1 MDRRQRSSIAVA
13 LVLILI
19 GVWLMAVQFVPGL
32 QAFALTE
39 YSWPLIIVAF
49 GAVWAVIAL
58 VTWTPD
64 LLVPA
69 SIFAGIGGLLYYQ
82 NLTGNWVSW
91 AYAWT
96 LIPGFVGVGVF
107 CSSIL
112 QGKFR
117 AALVGGGWL
126 VIISATMYLIFASF
140 LDGPNL
146 LGPYWPLLIILL
158 GVITLAQAF
167 FIK

>member
-1 MDRRQRSSIAVA
+1 MDRRQRSSIAIA
-13 LVLILI
+13 LILILI

-32 QAFALTE
+32 QVFGITAN
-39 YSWPLIIVAF
+39 SWPLIIVAF
-49 GAVWAVIAL
+49 GAAWAIIAL
-58 VTWTPD
+58 VTWPPG

-82 NLTGNWVSW
+82 NATGNWVSW

-107 CSSIL
+107 FSELLTGRIR
-112 QGKFR
+112 QGI
-117 AALVGGGWL
+117 VGGGWL

-140 LDGPNL
+140 MGGPNL

-167 FIK
+167 FRR